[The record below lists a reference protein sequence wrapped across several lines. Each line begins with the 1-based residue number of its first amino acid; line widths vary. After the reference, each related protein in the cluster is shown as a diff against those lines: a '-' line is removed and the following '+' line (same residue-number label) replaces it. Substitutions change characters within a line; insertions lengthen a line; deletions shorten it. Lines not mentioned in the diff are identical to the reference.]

1 MERPDLD
8 KVKRPVD
15 EIKKAIDHMTE
26 EEKKEL
32 RERLGMQAETPP
44 TGSAGS

>member
-15 EIKKAIDHMTE
+15 EIKKAIDTMTD
-26 EEKKEL
+26 EEKKDL
-32 RERLGMQAETPP
+32 IRHI
-44 TGSAGS
+44 TGDKS